1 MKRNPRL
8 IDANR
13 YHDVLIEVFGL
24 HSGETIPEGLQIAQ
38 SALDMQ
44 PTVEAVPHEEFLK
57 LEYENMMLRRKLEKA
72 TAERDAA
79 IRATEPTRHGEWVV
93 KKSELGTDFTIC
105 SNCNTVVKTLRHN
118 VPTIP
123 LDMRN
128 AKYCPS
134 CGAKM
139 EGEKNE

>member
-1 MKRNPRL
+1 MKRNQRL

-79 IRATEPTRHGEWVV
+79 IRAIEHDCHTCGGYGKLCGECFLG
-93 KKSELGTDFTIC
+93 SEW
-105 SNCNTVVKTLRHN
+105 KW
-118 VPTIP
+118 
-123 LDMRN
+123 
-128 AKYCPS
+128 
-134 CGAKM
+134 